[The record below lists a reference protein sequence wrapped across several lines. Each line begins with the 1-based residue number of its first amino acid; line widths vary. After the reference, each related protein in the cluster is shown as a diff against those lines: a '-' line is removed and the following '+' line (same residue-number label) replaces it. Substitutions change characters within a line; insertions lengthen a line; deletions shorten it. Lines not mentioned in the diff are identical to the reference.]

1 MSIIQQHTSA
11 SLSDAWRTI
20 NIDAL
25 QEDSSL
31 NFDTSTLHPPL
42 PEVSEPE
49 VRQLSG
55 QVRQLLR
62 GGDSEGALRGCLEMP
77 VYNGSDMVKVW
88 AGDRA
93 GGPDEACAIDGEQK
107 RLTLVGISRTHIYRL
122 SSRFCNPSRPAR

>member
-25 QEDSSL
+25 TEDSSV
-31 NFDTSTLHPPL
+31 NFDTSTLRPPQ
-42 PEVSEPE
+42 PEITEAE

-62 GGDSEGALRGCLEMP
+62 AGDTEGALRGCLDSP
-77 VYNGSDMVKVW
+77 VYEGTDAAKVHTITYNRGTW
-88 AGDRA
+88 GTGRA
-93 GGPDEACAIDGEQK
+93 PRK
-107 RLTLVGISRTHIYRL
+107 RWKDLLT
-122 SSRFCNPSRPAR
+122 